1 MLAGEP
7 YDPSDPELVRDRER
21 ARALTRRFDETPATD
36 SRARQDLLKELLGS
50 IDGRLTI
57 EPPVRCDYGYNIH
70 VGGDFYANFGCV
82 ILDICPVRFGE
93 NCLLGPGVHAYTA
106 AHPRDAASRC
116 KGIEWGDPVTV
127 GANVWIGGR
136 AVVNPGVTVG
146 DDAIVASGAVVTE
159 DVPANTLVAGN
170 PAQMKRDLS

>member
-7 YDPSDPELVRDRER
+7 YDPSDPELVRGRER

-36 SRARQDLLKELLGS
+36 SRARRALLEELLGS
-50 IDGRLTI
+50 IGGRPTI

-70 VGGDFYANFGCV
+70 VGEGFYVNFDCV
-82 ILDICPVRFGE
+82 ILDVCLVRFGGD
-93 NCLLGPGVHAYTA
+93 CLLGPAVHVYTT
-106 AHPRDAASRC
+106 AHPSDAASRRE
-116 KGIEWGDPVTV
+116 GIEWGEPVTV

-136 AVVNPGVTVG
+136 AVLNPGVTVG
-146 DDAIVASGAVVTE
+146 DDAIVAAGAVVTE

-170 PAQMKRDLS
+170 PAQVKRDLS